1 MAIKNDRHQA
11 AAQSGMDVYIS
22 AESAISGDLQTQSN
36 IVIEGS
42 VNGKVTASGN
52 VHIGGNSKV
61 EGDITA
67 ADVQIAGT
75 VNGNI
80 VSTGGLILFSGAKL
94 NGDVKACG
102 FTVEKGAYFKGSTI
116 ISSEN
121 STEESG
127 L

>member
-1 MAIKNDRHQA
+1 MAIKNDRHPTA
-11 AAQSGMDVYIS
+11 APSGMDVYIS
-22 AESAISGDLQTQSN
+22 AESAITGDLQTQSN

-52 VHIGGNSKV
+52 VHIGNNSKV
-61 EGDITA
+61 EGDISA
-67 ADVQIAGT
+67 ADIQIAGT

-94 NGDVKACG
+94 SGDVKACG
-102 FTVEKGAYFKGSTI
+102 FTVEKGAYFKGATT

-121 STEESG
+121 TSESS